1 MAFRVALALFP
12 AIALL
17 VWIGGRTVGP
27 DEARSLIGTLLDLV
41 PDASRSIVK
50 TAVDASLQNNP
61 ADGGA
66 EAPWLGTFA
75 PAIGVAVTLWT
86 ANSGMKALFAAL
98 NIVYDEEENRGF
110 LRRNLVTLA
119 FTSGTLMLLVLSTVA
134 LLASPVMLSRLGLG
148 DLATTAVHWLRWPA
162 LFVGFALTLS
172 LLYRYAP
179 NRARRRAHWPL
190 VTVGSVVAAGLLVLG
205 TALFSWFATRFLG
218 LSATYGSLS
227 TVMAFLIWAVG
238 RLSCRARLRGIRL
251 GRRSADWALRS
262 ERASGAERAELT
274 ENAAAPLRG
283 SHPTVQSDRRGR
295 FGGRQAEERSRAEP
309 SHRDPASEW

>member
-1 MAFRVALALFP
+1 MTRILERQWLGIARATWNEIGADRVSIVASGVAFRVALALFP

-227 TVMAFLIWAVG
+227 TVMAFLIWLWVDFLVVLVCAEFDSVVDQQTG
-238 RLSCRARLRGIRL
+238 LYGASARQGPK
-251 GRRSADWALRS
+251 GQ
-262 ERASGAERAELT
+262 
-274 ENAAAPLRG
+274 N
-283 SHPTVQSDRRGR
+283 
-295 FGGRQAEERSRAEP
+295 
-309 SHRDPASEW
+309 